1 MTKAEQTRLMAWR
14 LRVLQ
19 EAGAGARNVAQT
31 CRRFGLSRRTFY
43 KMAEAA
49 QRPRRRGSLRPT
61 SQATPGRKDARR
73 SVTEVVRPYR
83 FTMSD

>member
-31 CRRFGLSRRTFY
+31 CRRFQ
-43 KMAEAA
+43 AE
-49 QRPRRRGSLRPT
+49 T
-61 SQATPGRKDARR
+61 
-73 SVTEVVRPYR
+73 
-83 FTMSD
+83 